1 MNKIIIYTVLNLL
14 TVAVLYLLYT
24 PFSNP
29 KLVYVDA
36 DKLVNDYAG
45 MAETQAAFKET
56 LQNGWNKAME
66 DYRNEEAAMS
76 AKEQALARELI
87 ETNRQQFLN
96 YQEAVS
102 DMAARRDQEMTHAVL
117 EEVNGYLAE
126 YAKKHGHAIILAAT
140 SYGNVAYANQELDI
154 TEEVLKGL
162 NKNHEGQ

>member
-1 MNKIIIYTVLNLL
+1 
-14 TVAVLYLLYT
+14 
-24 PFSNP
+24 
-29 KLVYVDA
+29 
-36 DKLVNDYAG
+36 
-45 MAETQAAFKET
+45 
-56 LQNGWNKAME
+56 ME
-66 DYRNEEAAMS
+66 DYRNVEGTMT

-140 SYGNVAYANQELDI
+140 TYGNVAYANQEVDI
-154 TEEVLKGL
+154 TGEVLKGL
-162 NKNHEGQ
+162 NKSHGGQ